1 MTGLRCKL
9 VLLFPLFSSSRTS
22 NRWDAQ
28 VSRRVKKSM
37 LMLSRYFITPPTFF
51 FFPEGG
57 HNGPLTRAFQ
67 ITAFW
72 RHCCVPLF
80 PCSFFFWLLPW
91 INAAEIY
98 LSIGHR
104 RRWGQLVP
112 RKLLIIHER
121 TGGGSWTWD
130 TKRDDVMFLLR
141 DTIDAEY
148 LMISILMASNWWTG
162 TIVMISIKHWRFPP
176 CGTRNWSLVWLNL
189 NEINLIRM

>member
-1 MTGLRCKL
+1 MKCVSTRDASLWCQSPILFFVFCSKNPKSMTGLRCKL
-9 VLLFPLFSSSRTS
+9 VVLFPLFSSSRTS

-51 FFPEGG
+51 FPEGG

-80 PCSFFFWLLPW
+80 PCFFFFFFWLLPW

-121 TGGGSWTWD
+121 TEGVMDLGHEAGRRYVFVTGHCWRWIF
-130 TKRDDVMFLLR
+130 DDFN
-141 DTIDAEY
+141 INGIE
-148 LMISILMASNWWTG
+148 LMDWN
-162 TIVMISIKHWRFPP
+162 H
-176 CGTRNWSLVWLNL
+176 CDD
-189 NEINLIRM
+189 